1 MISKE
6 VGITLKQHDLVL
18 IQGGAKRRNKPSGC
32 IVSTI
37 GGAVAGAAGLNP
49 FTTVAGA
56 AIGLSLCLSTNYIHS
71 A

>member
-37 GGAVAGAAGLNP
+37 GVAGAAGLNP

-56 AIGLSLCLSTNYIHS
+56 AIGLSLCLSTNYIHP

>member
-1 MISKE
+1 M
-6 VGITLKQHDLVL
+6 VL

-56 AIGLSLCLSTNYIHS
+56 AIGLSLCLSTNYIHP

>member
-37 GGAVAGAAGLNP
+37 GER
-49 FTTVAGA
+49 
-56 AIGLSLCLSTNYIHS
+56 
-71 A
+71 